1 MVSELIGRDE
11 ELAALRTFLTG
22 CDEWPAALVLEGEAG
37 IGKSALWLAGVAEA
51 EAAGLRVL
59 RARPAEVE
67 QGLTHAGL
75 GDLLE
80 GVLDDVGSVLSTPR
94 RRALEIVL
102 LRERASGEPV
112 DDRALAV
119 AVRDVLQAL
128 CDRGPVLIAVDDVQW
143 FDPSSTAAL
152 AFALRRLS
160 TSRLLL
166 LLTRRVVDR
175 SQPSELERALGTDR
189 VEPLP
194 VGPLSVGALHQF
206 LRDRLSR
213 PFARQTLLR
222 VHERSRGN
230 PFFAL
235 ELARVLDADL
245 EPFSPLPVPE
255 TLDELVRARLSGLPP
270 TTREALAFAAVVGTA
285 SEPLL
290 ERAGVA
296 GALGPA
302 FEAHVIERDAGMIR
316 FTHPLLAAAVYQGLG
331 EERRRLHERIA
342 ELSDDPLVRSRHLA
356 HSRHLPDAEVARQL
370 DDAAALAAE
379 RGAVAMAAELA
390 EQAQRLTPPEAVGD
404 RNRRAL
410 AAARA
415 HRASGEWT
423 RARSLASGLLQD
435 ATEGELRAEALVLLA
450 ELESIDA
457 SVRLLERAAREAA
470 GRPALL
476 SMIQCRLAWATR
488 FENGAA
494 HARAAL
500 ELAEQLD
507 DEVLLERARAVQ
519 AVLGWF
525 AGDPDAPP
533 LPERPHDFALAV
545 GGELRVQEA
554 MQAVV
559 NTQAPAPTR
568 GAARALLEREHREWR
583 DRNEPRSARA
593 LWGLAW
599 VEFWAGRWELAASH
613 AAHAHDISSQY
624 GLEVPQDHLPIAVVA
639 VHRGRLELAREH
651 SERALE
657 LGREQFGSE
666 PPQHIAVLG
675 LAALWCGDA
684 ALAEQWLSLAERRC
698 TELGWREPSLRWWSA
713 DYAELLLGLAALWG
727 GDAALAEQ
735 WLSLAERR
743 CTELGWR
750 EPSLRWWSAD
760 YAELLLGLGRTAE
773 AAGLVDVWEAD
784 AVRVGREWVLA
795 HVTRCRGLAAA
806 AEGDAGRSQMLLER
820 AVEQHEAVGDPYG
833 RARALLALG
842 SARRR
847 LRQKRA
853 ARDAIGAALAAFEDL
868 GAEVWARKARAE
880 LGRIGG
886 RTREKGLTAA
896 ERRVAALVAQ
906 GRTNREVAGAL
917 FLGERTV
924 ASHLT
929 HIYAKLGIRSRVELA
944 RRFEAEHGKV
954 QTF

>member
-270 TTREALAFAAVVGTA
+270 TTREALALAAVVGTA

-559 NTQAPAPTR
+559 NTLAPAPTR

-675 LAALWCGDA
+675 LAALWC
-684 ALAEQWLSLAERRC
+684 
-698 TELGWREPSLRWWSA
+698 
-713 DYAELLLGLAALWG
+713 

>member
-1 MVSELIGRDE
+1 MVSELIGRE
-11 ELAALRTFLTG
+11 NELAALRAFVKSDG
-22 CDEWPAALVLEGEAG
+22 PAAALVLEGEEG
-37 IGKSALWLAGVAEA
+37 IGKSALWLVGVAEA

-80 GVLDDVGSVLSTPR
+80 GVLEDVGWVLSTPR

-119 AVRDVLQAL
+119 AVRDVLEAL

-143 FDPSSTAAL
+143 FDQSSTGAL

-160 TSRLLL
+160 ASRLLL

-175 SQPSELERALGTDR
+175 SQLSELERALGTER
-189 VEPLP
+189 VERLL

-206 LRDRLSR
+206 LRDRLSK

-222 VHERSRGN
+222 VHERSGGN

-245 EPFSPLPVPE
+245 NPFSPLPVPE
-255 TLDELVRARLSGLPP
+255 TLEELVRARLSGLPP
-270 TTREALAFAAVVGTA
+270 STREALALAAVVGTA
-285 SEPLL
+285 PKQLL

-302 FEAHVIERDAGMIR
+302 FEAHVVERDAGMIR
-316 FTHPLLAAAVYQGLG
+316 FTHPLLASAVYQDLG
-331 EERRRLHERIA
+331 EKRRSLHERIA

-356 HSRHLPDAEVARQL
+356 HSRDLPDAQVARQL
-370 DDAAALAAE
+370 DDAAAMAAE

-390 EQAQRLTPPEAVGD
+390 EQAQRLTPPEAVTD
-404 RNRRAL
+404 RQRRTL

-415 HRASGEWT
+415 HHASGEWT
-423 RARSLASGLLQD
+423 RARSLTSDLLDD
-435 ATEGELRAEALVLLA
+435 AKDGELRAEALVLLA
-450 ELESIDA
+450 ELEGLDA
-457 SVRLLERAAREAA
+457 SVRLLEDAVREAA
-470 GRPALL
+470 ARPALL
-476 SMIQCRLAWATR
+476 SVIHCRLAWATR
-488 FENGAA
+488 FESGAG
-494 HARAAL
+494 HARSAL
-500 ELAEQLD
+500 ELAEQLG

-525 AGDPDAPP
+525 AGDPDASP

-554 MQAVV
+554 TQALV
-559 NTQAPAPTR
+559 NTLAPASTR
-568 GAARALLEREHREWR
+568 ADARALLEREHRVWR
-583 DRNEPRSARA
+583 DRNEPRTARA

-613 AAHAHDISSQY
+613 AARAHDISIQY

-639 VHRGRLELAREH
+639 VHRGRLELARDH
-651 SERALE
+651 SERALQ
-657 LGREQFGSE
+657 LAQEQFGFE

-675 LAALWCGDA
+675 LAALWSEDMP
-684 ALAEQWLSLAERRC
+684 LAEQWLSVAERHAA
-698 TELGWREPSLRWWSA
+698 ELGW
-713 DYAELLLGLAALWG
+713 G
-727 GDAALAEQ
+727 
-735 WLSLAERR
+735 
-743 CTELGWR
+743 

-760 YAELLLGLGRTAE
+760 YAELLLGLGRASE
-773 AAGLVDVWEAD
+773 AAALVDAWEAD

-806 AEGDAGRSQMLLER
+806 AEGDAERSQLLLER

-842 SARRR
+842 STRRR

-868 GAEVWARKARAE
+868 GAEVWAQKARAE

-886 RTREKGLTAA
+886 RTREEGLSAA
-896 ERRVAALVAQ
+896 ERRVATLVAQ
-906 GRTNREVAGAL
+906 GRTNREVAAAL

-929 HIYAKLGIRSRVELA
+929 RIYAKLGIRSRTELA
-944 RRFEAEHGKV
+944 RRFRDEPGNV